1 MRQAPVSETTTP
13 NRRGRALAS
22 IALIVVAS
30 LLLPFAGATVWVRNL
45 MLDSGRYVE
54 TVAPLSK
61 DAAVREAVA
70 TRVANDVVDALD
82 IERRSKAA
90 LPKRARFLAAPIAT
104 AATELARTA
113 ALNILESDQFDTV
126 WRLANQGAHDQMV
139 AALTGRKDPALTTDA
154 GKVVLN
160 LAPLATVLARKLANV
175 GVSVP
180 DSVDVSRLD
189 FRFVLV
195 DSADLKSIQSY
206 ARLLDRLAWILPIL
220 TLLLY
225 GLAILIA
232 PQRRTGLL
240 RVGVGITI
248 AMAASLVG
256 YGYGRT
262 VYLDGLPTA
271 QDHAAAVAIFDTIT
285 RFVGRGFRA
294 LFAIGLL
301 VWLTAWLAGPSR
313 AATGTRRQWSRA
325 MDHVGGEEPSGPAA
339 TWFGEHAK
347 SLRTALVMV
356 LLVSLFV
363 WEQPTGLVVLSL
375 AMVALIGLALIQILA
390 AGAPS
395 DRESVE
401 SG

>member
-61 DAAVREAVA
+61 DPAVREAVA

-160 LAPLATVLARKLANV
+160 LAPLATALARKLANL

-180 DSVDVSRLD
+180 DSVDISRLD

-313 AATGTRRQWSRA
+313 AATGTRRQWNRA
-325 MDHVGGEEPSGPAA
+325 MGHVGGEEPSGPVA